1 MHMGQRNPGIPS
13 GRNGFRV
20 SKRWCKVHKALIQAD
35 TVSVEK
41 WVRSVFRTDYEPFLQ
56 TVGFDGEGRK
66 VYGK

>member
-1 MHMGQRNPGIPS
+1 M
-13 GRNGFRV
+13 
-20 SKRWCKVHKALIQAD
+20 HKALIQAD

-41 WVRSVFRTDYEPFLQ
+41 WVRSVFRTDYERFLQ